1 MKAHKPSQS
10 KWEKN
15 YNMNLGLDLAFI
27 DRIFVTL
34 EYYNRDTKDLLYN
47 RPISATT
54 GFLNYLGNLGQL
66 NNKGVELE
74 VRSLNISNADFN
86 WTTVLNLTHNKNKI
100 VALDGNLDQ
109 VVESSWF
116 IRKIG
121 LPFNTFYVKEFAGV
135 DPSSGNALYY
145 KNTEDENGNLDR
157 TLTQDVNEAQAVPYK
172 QVDPKISGGLTN
184 IFLINGSTWP
194 LRSLIHWAAILST
207 RPVRISR
214 QTEPAKETATAHL

>member
-1 MKAHKPSQS
+1 
-10 KWEKN
+10 
-15 YNMNLGLDLAFI
+15 MNLGLDLAFI

-135 DPSSGNALYY
+135 DPRAEMRCII
-145 KNTEDENGNLDR
+145 KIRKTR
-157 TLTQDVNEAQAVPYK
+157 T
-172 QVDPKISGGLTN
+172 
-184 IFLINGSTWP
+184 
-194 LRSLIHWAAILST
+194 AI
-207 RPVRISR
+207 
-214 QTEPAKETATAHL
+214 

>member
-1 MKAHKPSQS
+1 MWIGAYIRQ
-10 KWEKN
+10 
-15 YNMNLGLDLAFI
+15 
-27 DRIFVTL
+27 
-34 EYYNRDTKDLLYN
+34 
-47 RPISATT
+47 
-54 GFLNYLGNLGQL
+54 FLH

-184 IFLINGSTWP
+184 I
-194 LRSLIHWAAILST
+194 LSYKWFDLAG
-207 RPVRISR
+207 RKI
-214 QTEPAKETATAHL
+214 

>member
-1 MKAHKPSQS
+1 M
-10 KWEKN
+10 
-15 YNMNLGLDLAFI
+15 
-27 DRIFVTL
+27 
-34 EYYNRDTKDLLYN
+34 
-47 RPISATT
+47 
-54 GFLNYLGNLGQL
+54 
-66 NNKGVELE
+66 
-74 VRSLNISNADFN
+74 
-86 WTTVLNLTHNKNKI
+86 
-100 VALDGNLDQ
+100 ALDGNLDQ

-184 IFLINGSTWP
+184 ILSYKWFDLFIRNRLRLID
-194 LRSLIHWAAILST
+194 ILGQGA
-207 RPVRISR
+207 V
-214 QTEPAKETATAHL
+214 